1 MAVLA
6 EYRKRQA
13 EFDERQADLD
23 AVTAKRDAGKKRY
36 DDLRQTR
43 HYEFM
48 AGFNAI
54 SSKLKEMYQV
64 RADLFFFKWHSLWC
78 LAGIMAHRCCSARHT
93 RIMIV
98 AHYTWRIG

>member
-13 EFDERQADLD
+13 EFDERQSDLD
-23 AVTAKRDAGKKRY
+23 LVTANRDSGKKRY

-43 HYEFM
+43 HFEFM

-64 RADLFFFKWHSLWC
+64 SC
-78 LAGIMAHRCCSARHT
+78 LPFCFPPESSMRS
-93 RIMIV
+93 
-98 AHYTWRIG
+98 